1 MSDLPTFETVSL
13 ERQAGTGIL
22 TLNRPERAN
31 TFNRLMG
38 QEVVAAVEALVKQR
52 CRVIVVTG
60 AGRHFCAGADLK
72 AVADG
77 SGPRLGDTS
86 FIDVFEEARLPVIA
100 AINGGAIGGGCE
112 LALACDLRV
121 MASDARIGLPEAS
134 FGGLAAGGGTQRLPR
149 LVGPGWAKE
158 LLWLGRKVSAEEA
171 YRIGLVNWIAPPNEA
186 LNYALAVAEELAHR
200 PAYALESVKFLV
212 NRATDVDLKTGMAME
227 VYVARKMATADERQA
242 ARSSAASGGG
252 AYEKIFGSGDGV

>member
-1 MSDLPTFETVSL
+1 
-13 ERQAGTGIL
+13 
-22 TLNRPERAN
+22 
-31 TFNRLMG
+31 MG
-38 QEVVAAVEALVKQR
+38 QEVVAAVDTLIRHR

-72 AVADG
+72 AVASG

-86 FIDVFEEARLPVIA
+86 FIDVFEETRVPVIA

-121 MASDARIGLPEAS
+121 MASDARIGLPEAT

-158 LLWLGRKVSAEEA
+158 LLWLGRKLSAEDA
-171 YRIGLVNWIAPPNEA
+171 YRIGLVNWVAPPNEA
-186 LNYALAVAEELAHR
+186 LKYALAVAEELAKR

-212 NRATDVDLKTGMAME
+212 NRSSDVDLKTGMAFE
-227 VYVARKMATADERQA
+227 VYVARKMATPDERKA
-242 ARSSAASGGG
+242 AQSTAASSGG
-252 AYEKIFGSGDGV
+252 AYEKLFGAGGGL